1 MIETETNMNELTVW
15 LVCLVV
21 LKEKKNVL
29 IATWFRSLVILI
41 IIYV

>member
-29 IATWFRSLVILI
+29 IAT
-41 IIYV
+41 